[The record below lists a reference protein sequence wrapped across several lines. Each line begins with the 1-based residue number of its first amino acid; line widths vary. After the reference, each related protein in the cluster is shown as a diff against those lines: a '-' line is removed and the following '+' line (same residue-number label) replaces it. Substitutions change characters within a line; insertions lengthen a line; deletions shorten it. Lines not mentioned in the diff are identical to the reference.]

1 MSIVYDPSKLIPSYE
16 KSNSVAVRLNVTPSH
31 PHSAPST
38 ACSGEG
44 PAPEPPWARGSSV
57 TKPPYSPASICVFMV
72 PSLRALTDF
81 LRTIGSSMSWAE
93 TTFEDFTGPPL
104 TCKRLHPTFT
114 PSGAQ
119 GGATR
124 VGPRNQVDGRRASCL
139 RLQSIAT
146 WELITATLGGLGGS
160 PDGGRGRGPEIL
172 HHTKAHAARGCDR
185 GGTPRC
191 GLR

>member
-38 ACSGEG
+38 VCSGEG

-57 TKPPYSPASICVFMV
+57 TKPPYSPASMCVFMV

-93 TTFEDFTGPPL
+93 TTFEDFTGASPHLQTIAPYF
-104 TCKRLHPTFT
+104 HP
-114 PSGAQ
+114 
-119 GGATR
+119 
-124 VGPRNQVDGRRASCL
+124 
-139 RLQSIAT
+139 
-146 WELITATLGGLGGS
+146 
-160 PDGGRGRGPEIL
+160 
-172 HHTKAHAARGCDR
+172 
-185 GGTPRC
+185 
-191 GLR
+191 